1 MKGNIITKSYHPV
14 NHTEK
19 DFLNIAGIYKGIGD
33 FTSYTD
39 LHSARSGIGSND
51 LSFVNPITGVNNEVY
66 RVISTAD
73 YVKYRVRGENKFR
86 ARFFRTVG
94 ETGKMANFYR
104 PIPWMAIYFVD
115 GRIHLHGLNKRPSD
129 GDMILNHRTL
139 ENGKFSGTEEIDVDA
154 SKCAKPKEVRWL
166 VHNAFAIHTKLKD
179 GRNALFII
187 SMEKN
192 GKMGHIHAY
201 ADGCEALITGAFLY
215 HDGLES
221 DVPFDLEM
229 RRILKEI

>member
-19 DFLNIAGIYKGIGD
+19 DFLNIVGIYKGIGD

-104 PIPWMAIYFVD
+104 PIPWMAVYFVD

-201 ADGCEALITGAFLY
+201 ADGRESLITGAFFY